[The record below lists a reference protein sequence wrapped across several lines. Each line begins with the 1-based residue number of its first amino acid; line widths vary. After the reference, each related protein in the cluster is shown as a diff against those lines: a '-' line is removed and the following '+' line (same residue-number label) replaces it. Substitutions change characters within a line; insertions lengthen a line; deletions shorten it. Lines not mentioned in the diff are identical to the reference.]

1 MNKNMPSHS
10 EIVEYWKNKG
20 ITPDG
25 EVVNLNEI
33 GFDKDVK
40 LVVMD
45 IGEPVCWA
53 CDKPISKVYDNGK
66 YYELLRTDPT
76 KIWNFSTVKSSL
88 ERAHIVPKA
97 ISKNNDVSNLF
108 LLCKECHKQSP
119 DHVNET
125 HFYRFVYNQSKR
137 YIQGINTNV
146 LNDFYQNA
154 KAEGIHIDLNDFKEI
169 DINSE
174 RINTHSFDMSP
185 TTILSEIMEVLKE
198 NQKKWNNFV
207 LCLTCYNVWYII
219 ILTSW

>member
-1 MNKNMPSHS
+1 MNKKMPKHS

-25 EVVNLNEI
+25 KVVNLNEI
-33 GFDKDVK
+33 EFDKDVK

-53 CDKPISKVYDNGK
+53 CDKSINKVYGNGK
-66 YYELLRTDPT
+66 YYELLQTDPT

-97 ISKNNDVSNLF
+97 ITGNNDVSNIF
-108 LLCKECHKQSP
+108 LLCKDCHKQSP
-119 DHVNET
+119 DHANET
-125 HFYRFVYNQSKR
+125 HFYRFIYNQSKR
-137 YIQGINTNV
+137 YIQGINIQDF
-146 LNDFYQNA
+146 NDFYQNA
-154 KAEGIHIDLNDFKEI
+154 KVEEIHFDLSDFKEI

-174 RINTHSFDMSP
+174 RINTHGFDMSP

-198 NQKKWNNFV
+198 NQKK
-207 LCLTCYNVWYII
+207 
-219 ILTSW
+219 